1 MTTPDDRRAQAGI
14 EQEQHHDTAEAFS
27 QALSAANDLWN
38 GDASKWIFRGQ
49 ANAEWRLTPTAL
61 RGSEGFVKVGITGD
75 PSDWSTRKRMIDKL
89 LEAFH
94 SGLERSAIVIPSIAP
109 PVVYRNTSSVS
120 SEPDR
125 NAFPLMAL
133 AQHHGL
139 PTLLLDWSRLARVA
153 AYFATAPLFSPEFG
167 ALPEGDRG
175 THLAVWALR
184 LPPNEH
190 PYDDGWH
197 RHLVRYEAPGSTNPN
212 LHAQSGLFTLQRDVT
227 LDFLDPAAARDR
239 YVSVT
244 IETFVARMQEKEPG
258 KYLLRRMT
266 LPHGEASRLL
276 RLLSHEGVDGASMF
290 PGPDGVVRAMRER
303 ALWDAPTRSVTP

>member
-153 AYFATAPLFSPEFG
+153 AYFATAPLFSPAVG
-167 ALPEGDRG
+167 ALPAGHPR
-175 THLAVWALR
+175 TPLAGWAPR

-190 PYDDGWH
+190 PYDAAWH
-197 RHLVRYEAPGSTNPN
+197 
-212 LHAQSGLFTLQRDVT
+212 
-227 LDFLDPAAARDR
+227 
-239 YVSVT
+239 
-244 IETFVARMQEKEPG
+244 
-258 KYLLRRMT
+258 
-266 LPHGEASRLL
+266 
-276 RLLSHEGVDGASMF
+276 
-290 PGPDGVVRAMRER
+290 
-303 ALWDAPTRSVTP
+303 